1 MNETREHILKTS
13 LNLFLKKSYR
23 DVTMVEIVKRTGLSK
38 GAFYHHFT
46 SKEQLFSEIA
56 QVFITAGRADYSL
69 FRRDS
74 LKAFYEDY
82 IEHLDNSIKEMNSLI
97 TGSGTTGVNSYYI
110 LFEAVARFP
119 EFLKKELELY
129 AKEIEE
135 WKAVIA
141 EARRRG
147 EINTVSSDEDVAK
160 LFLYC
165 NDGVLIRFI
174 NRDMTVSVRD
184 LMLRTYNTIYRNLQS

>member
-1 MNETREHILKTS
+1 MNETRENILKTS
-13 LNLFLKKSYR
+13 LNLFLQKSYR
-23 DVTMVEIVKRTGLSK
+23 DVTMAGIVEKTGLSK
-38 GAFYHHFT
+38 GAFYHHFS

-56 QVFITAGRADYSL
+56 LMFLTFSRADYSV

-74 LKAFYEDY
+74 LKAFYEDF
-82 IEHLDNSIKEMNSLI
+82 IEHLDNSIREMNSLI
-97 TGSGTTGVNSYYI
+97 TGSGTTGINSYYI
-110 LFEAVARFP
+110 LFEAAVRFP
-119 EFLKKELELY
+119 EFLKKELEIY
-129 AKEIEE
+129 TKEIEE
-135 WKAVIA
+135 WKSIIA

-174 NRDMTVSVRD
+174 SKDMSVSFRE
-184 LMLRTYNTIYRNLQS
+184 LLIRTYNTIYRNLQP

>member
-1 MNETREHILKTS
+1 M
-13 LNLFLKKSYR
+13 
-23 DVTMVEIVKRTGLSK
+23 TMAEIVEKTGLSK

-56 QVFITAGRADYSL
+56 LTFLAVGRADYSG

-74 LKAFYEDY
+74 LKVFYEDFV
-82 IEHLDNSIKEMNSLI
+82 EHLDSSIHEMNSLT
-97 TGSGTTGVNSYYI
+97 TGSGATGINSYYI
-110 LFEAVARFP
+110 IFEAAARFP
-119 EFLKKELELY
+119 EFIKKELEIY
-129 AKEIEE
+129 TKEIEE
-135 WKAVIA
+135 WKSVIA

-174 NRDMTVSVRD
+174 SKDMSVSFRE
-184 LMLRTYNTIYRNLQS
+184 LLLRTYNTIYRNLQP